1 MDKLHSQ
8 KRFATDVLVSVDGN
22 GSTTKIPM
30 DGNSD
35 GAQNLGKS

>member
-22 GSTTKIPM
+22 GSTKIPM